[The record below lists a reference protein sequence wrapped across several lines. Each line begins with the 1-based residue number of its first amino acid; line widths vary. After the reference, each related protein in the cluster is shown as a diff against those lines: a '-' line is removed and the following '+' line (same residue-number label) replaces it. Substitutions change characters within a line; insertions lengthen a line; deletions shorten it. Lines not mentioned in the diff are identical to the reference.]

1 VLPTSAA
8 AVFQRSAAADVGIRL
23 APAGTV
29 YLLHRG
35 TAPAPAPA
43 PIDPRAAEGDDPMMR
58 GAKL

>member
-1 VLPTSAA
+1 
-8 AVFQRSAAADVGIRL
+8 L

-35 TAPAPAPA
+35 MTPA